1 MARTKKGG
9 KKDEPAAAAAGAAAA
24 AAADDAPSTSYDAS
38 LPASLEEQRTRIVCK
53 PDRNLHVRRS
63 YDAGLATTSVLPG
76 PVAHQPCSRVQ
87 AGAAAGTMPRLL
99 LLDQLTQCRPVA
111 LPPPLQTTSTIAATQ
126 WASLGVDAAFDLAR
140 FKRGFDINITRYE
153 GDDMEF
159 EMKGV
164 SCAVRALA
172 SDGGALKQGHL
183 ACVTAALSA
192 EKMAL
197 H

>member
-1 MARTKKGG
+1 MRQ
-9 KKDEPAAAAAGAAAA
+9 
-24 AAADDAPSTSYDAS
+24 SAS
-38 LPASLEEQRTRIVCK
+38 
-53 PDRNLHVRRS
+53 
-63 YDAGLATTSVLPG
+63 
-76 PVAHQPCSRVQ
+76 
-87 AGAAAGTMPRLL
+87 GAAAGTMPWLL
-99 LLDQLTQCRPVA
+99 LLDQLMRCCPVPS
-111 LPPPLQTTSTIAATQ
+111 LPLQTTSTIAASQ

-172 SDGGALKQGHL
+172 SDGSALKQCHL
-183 ACVTAALSA
+183 ACAAVALSA
-192 EKMAL
+192 ETMAL

>member
-1 MARTKKGG
+1 MLGL
-9 KKDEPAAAAAGAAAA
+9 
-24 AAADDAPSTSYDAS
+24 
-38 LPASLEEQRTRIVCK
+38 LPLQCC
-53 PDRNLHVRRS
+53 
-63 YDAGLATTSVLPG
+63 LA
-76 PVAHQPCSRVQ
+76 
-87 AGAAAGTMPRLL
+87 LL
-99 LLDQLTQCRPVA
+99 LINHAAECKRAQPLAPCPGSCCWTSSRTAAPCPS
-111 LPPPLQTTSTIAATQ
+111 PPLQTTSTIAATQ

-192 EKMAL
+192 ETMAL